1 MENFIS
7 EVDIYDESKESFL
20 TYASEV
26 LTDRA
31 IPSAE
36 DGLLSAQRK
45 ILWTME
51 DYLKMSNKS
60 KTKKCN
66 AIVGSTLATS
76 YYHGD
81 QACYGVLCKMSQP
94 YLMRYPLIQGQG
106 SLGTQENNDMVASS
120 RYTEAKPSKFA
131 DLMME
136 NFKKNSVPV
145 KETYNG
151 EFYEPVV
158 LPGLFPNAICNGR
171 QAIGISMSHSSLPHC
186 LSEVCDG
193 IIAYIKNNNL
203 TIDELMEY
211 IKGPDFPLENV
222 VINSKDI
229 KTAFA
234 TGHSAVSL
242 KVRGKYNVKGQ
253 TITFYTIPYRT
264 YRNKIKEQLEKNIDA
279 FEDLLDDFNDES
291 SLGENKLVF
300 TVKKNVN
307 PETVVKKL
315 FAMTDLQ
322 TTLSYNMNYIVN
334 GTPKMCSMLDLIK
347 AYYNHQTNVL
357 LAITK
362 FDKDKAVARKHI
374 LEGLLII
381 IKSIDKAISIIRNSI
396 DTKEAKDK
404 IQNKFG
410 LDEIQAKAV
419 LELKLSKLTKLDS
432 DDLIKELEEKNII
445 IAECNKII
453 EEKDYRDNK
462 LISLILNLK
471 DKYGDAR
478 RTELLNIEIPKE
490 EKEIEEVIPEDVV
503 VTLTKTG
510 LIKKVPAKSFKV
522 QKRNGVG
529 VKTADAAILNSIST
543 NTVDILM
550 AFSSKGK
557 MYRLVVDNVPTGTN
571 ASKGSSIRDLIPIE
585 PDEEIVAITSLYRK
599 SEAKYVVFITKNGML
614 KKTELEEYKSTKRNS
629 GIAAIKLK
637 EDDSLANVTF
647 LNEEDIILITKN
659 GMTIHFETKDIN
671 AVGRIAMGVK
681 SIKLD
686 DGDSVLCGLPVHK
699 NTDNLAIFVR
709 KGLGKKVEL
718 SEFPIQG
725 RGGKGIQV
733 YKGDI
738 IVGAEMVSDNDSLV
752 LVGQKNS
759 ICISAKD
766 IPTLSRVALGNIMI
780 KNSEI
785 LNVVKI

>member
-1 MENFIS
+1 MEDFIT

-51 DYLKMSNKS
+51 DFLKMSNKG

-76 YYHGD
+76 YFHGD

-136 NFKKNSVPV
+136 NFKKNAVPL

-151 EFYEPVV
+151 EFYEPVI
-158 LPGLFPNAICNGR
+158 LPGMFPNAMCNGR
-171 QAIGISMSHSSLPHC
+171 QAIGISMSHSSMPHN

-193 IIAYIKNNNL
+193 IIAYIRNKNI

-229 KTAFA
+229 RTAFA
-234 TGHSAVSL
+234 TGHSATSL

-253 TITFYTIPYRT
+253 VITFYTIPYRT
-264 YRNKIKEQLEKNIDA
+264 YRNKIKEQLEKNIDI
-279 FEDLLDDFNDES
+279 FDDLLEDFNDES

-300 TVKKNVN
+300 TVKKGVN
-307 PETVVKKL
+307 PESVVNKL
-315 FAMTDLQ
+315 FALTDLQ

-334 GTPKMCSMLDLIK
+334 GTPKMCSMLDLVK
-347 AYYNHQTNVL
+347 AYVTHQINVL
-357 LAITK
+357 LNVTN
-362 FDKDKAVARKHI
+362 FDRDKAVARKHI
-374 LEGLLII
+374 LDGLLII
-381 IKSIDKAISIIRNSI
+381 IKSIDRAIEIIRGSI
-396 DTKEAKDK
+396 DSKEAKDK
-404 IQNKFG
+404 LQKEFG

-419 LELKLSKLTKLDS
+419 LDLKLARLTKLDS
-432 DDLIKELEEKNII
+432 NDLIKELEEKIAI
-445 IAECNKII
+445 IAECDRII
-453 EEKDYRDNK
+453 NEEDYRNTKLIELINK
-462 LISLILNLK
+462 LK
-471 DKYGDAR
+471 EKYGDAR
-478 RTELLNIEIPKE
+478 RTELLNIEVPKE
-490 EKEIEEVIPEDVV
+490 EKEIAEVIPEDVV
-503 VTLTKTG
+503 VVLTKTG
-510 LIKKVPAKSFKV
+510 LIKRVPAKSFKV

-529 VKTADAAILNSIST
+529 IKNADSAILSSIST

-557 MYRLVVDNVPTGTN
+557 MYRLVVDNVPAGTN
-571 ASKGSSIRDLIPIE
+571 VSRGSSIGDLIPIE
-585 PDEEIVAITSLYRK
+585 PDEEIIAITSLYRK
-599 SEAKYVVFITKNGML
+599 SEAKYVVFVTKNGLL
-614 KKTELEEYKSTKRNS
+614 KKTELDEYKSAKRNC

-637 EDDSLANVTF
+637 EGDSLANVTF
-647 LNEEDIILITKN
+647 LNDEQIMIITKK
-659 GMTIHFETKDIN
+659 GMSIRFETKDIG

-686 DGDSVLCGLPVHK
+686 EGDSILCGLPVHK
-699 NTDNLAIFVR
+699 NTDSLAIFTE
-709 KGLGKKVEL
+709 KGLGKKMEL
-718 SEFPIQG
+718 SEFPVQG
-725 RGGKGIQV
+725 RGGKGLQL
-733 YKGDI
+733 YKGDN
-738 IVGAEMVSDNDSLV
+738 IVGAEMISDNDSILI
-752 LVGQKNS
+752 VGNRS
-759 ICISAKD
+759 TICISAKD
-766 IPTLSRVALGNIMI
+766 IPNFGRTAAGNIMI
-780 KNSEI
+780 KNSTI